1 MDSLMNWMKSWKLV
15 SWRTAAVVGIVIYGL
30 VGFFVVP
37 VIAKKVIVKSAF
49 ERTGREVTLD
59 EVRCN
64 PFALSLT
71 LRGFS
76 FPDRPGSTMLSFDE
90 FHVNAQVSSLF
101 RWAATLK
108 EFRLENPYIGVRRF
122 PDGGINVLALMDD
135 IEERKPP
142 ETEPKEEGGLPR
154 ALLQHILVTGASID
168 IEDQAREEP
177 LFGKFG
183 PGRFELHD
191 ISTIPDRKGQNN
203 LVIGL
208 EHGGM
213 IEIDGDVVVE
223 PLSLNGSVIIE
234 HVDLEHF
241 WEALSPFFQFEVVDG
256 IAGGRFD
263 YSVFLA
269 EDGPHVKI
277 VDADWLVERIEIKAG
292 KANATVLKV
301 ASVTTSDITVAWPE
315 ARVRGSAIVVEGA
328 EAFQWIRPDGTPSW
342 DALVPKE
349 TQEKAVEIYK
359 EVEDAFLWDIGLDRF
374 EIKAATA
381 RIEDRTFPEPLEF
394 VVEDANLALTDIL
407 TGPGH
412 QWGLTAL
419 ATLLGEGGSA
429 RADGFVGTG
438 PIHVEAEVGIENLQI
453 ARVQPYVE
461 RIAPIELRSGH
472 IETTVTA
479 RASGGGVEPLASFT
493 GSMTIHDFE
502 VAETVLGSTVLE
514 WERVETGGINATV
527 RPTSLEIATIDI
539 HDAGVEIV
547 ISEEGKV
554 NVLEV
559 VAAISEQSEAKQGD
573 DEKPQAEATD
583 GEEETAMLLLTVETI
598 TLHGFSG
605 AFTDRS
611 LKPAFTL
618 ALDPVDGTIKGFS
631 TTATAGAVLDIEGA
645 VQSGGMLDVEGEMDL
660 LDPKRLTDLSVALR
674 QADLPP
680 GSPMSVR
687 YIGHPMEEGKVDLGF
702 HYEIVS
708 SDLVGDNKIVTD
720 GLSLG
725 DKVEGEG
732 VVNLPF
738 KLGVSLLT
746 DKEGLITLEFPIEGN
761 LDDPG
766 FSLGNAI
773 GSAAKEIVGGLV
785 TSPFRLL
792 GNLGGGSGDEDLG
805 FVEFEAGRSE
815 LEVTAAD
822 KLGVVAAGIGQRP
835 EIVLLVEGAWDPA
848 ADRMALKEAA
858 FKAAV
863 AERAVSLDLLE
874 ELYRKSGSA
883 APLDELRARNMT
895 TDEDT
900 GGQVLDET
908 TYYRDLQAALIDAQP
923 VDAAEFEAL
932 AAARAEAVQ
941 AFLVDG
947 HSIDQAQVRIIEA
960 VAIEGPSDD
969 GWVRCRLDVDA
980 GE

>member
-1 MDSLMNWMKSWKLV
+1 MNSLVKWVKSWKLV
-15 SWRTAAVVGIVIYGL
+15 SWRTAAVVVIVIYGL

-37 VIAKKVIVKSAF
+37 VIAKKVIVETAF
-49 ERTGREVTLD
+49 ERTGREVRLA

-64 PFALSLT
+64 PFTLSLT

-90 FHVNAQVSSLF
+90 FHANAQVSSLF

-122 PDGGINVLALMDD
+122 PDGGINVLELLDD
-135 IEERKPP
+135 IEKRKPP
-142 ETEPKEEGGLPR
+142 ETEQTKEGGLPR
-154 ALLQHILVTGASID
+154 ALLQYILVTGANID
-168 IEDQAREEP
+168 LEDQAREEP
-177 LFGKFG
+177 LLGKLG
-183 PGRFELHD
+183 PGRFELRD
-191 ISTIPDRKGQNN
+191 ISTIPDRVGQND
-203 LVIGL
+203 LIIGL
-208 EHGGM
+208 EHGGT
-213 IEIDGDVVVE
+213 IKVDGDVVVE
-223 PLSLNGSVIIE
+223 PLGLDGSVSIE
-234 HVDLEHF
+234 HVDLAHV

-256 IAGGRFD
+256 IAGGRFG

-277 VDADWLVERIEIKAG
+277 VDADWLVERIEVKAG
-292 KANATVLKV
+292 KANATVLKI
-301 ASVTTSDITVAWPE
+301 ASLTTSDITVAWPE
-315 ARVRGSAIVVEGA
+315 ALVRGSAIVVEGA

-342 DALVPKE
+342 DALVPEE

-359 EVEDAFLWDIGLDRF
+359 DVQEAFPWDIGLDRF
-374 EIKAATA
+374 EIKATTA
-381 RIEDRTFPEPLEF
+381 RVEDRTFTEPLEF
-394 VVEDANLALTDIL
+394 VVEDVNLMLTDFR

-412 QWGLTAL
+412 QWGLTASV
-419 ATLLGEGGSA
+419 TLPGEGSA
-429 RADGFVGTG
+429 RVDGHVGTG
-438 PIHVEAEVGIENLQI
+438 PIQVEAEVGIENLQI

-479 RASGGGVEPLASFT
+479 RVSGGGVEPLVSFA

-502 VAETVLGSTVLE
+502 VVETVLGSTVLE
-514 WERVETGGINATV
+514 WERVDTGGINATV
-527 RPTSLEIATIDI
+527 RPASLEVATIDI

-547 ISEEGKV
+547 VSEDGKI

-559 VAAISEQSEAKQGD
+559 VAAISEQSEAKQGA
-573 DEKPQAEATD
+573 DEKPQAEAAD
-583 GEEETAMLLLTVETI
+583 GEKETATLPLTVETI

-611 LKPAFTL
+611 LTPAFTL

-631 TTATAGAVLDIEGA
+631 TTATAGAVLDIEGE

-702 HYEIVS
+702 GYEIVN
-708 SDLVGDNKIVTD
+708 SDLVGNNKIVTA

-761 LDDPG
+761 LDDPN

-805 FVEFEAGRSE
+805 FVEFEAGSSE

-858 FKAAV
+858 FEAAV
-863 AERAVSLDLLE
+863 AERAVSLELLE

-883 APLDELRARNMT
+883 EPLDALRTRNMT

-908 TYYRDLQAALIDAQP
+908 AYHRDLQAALIEAQP
-923 VDAAEFEAL
+923 VDAAGIEAL
-932 AAARAEAVQ
+932 AAARAEAVR
-941 AFLVDG
+941 AFLVDSQG
-947 HSIDQAQVRIIEA
+947 LDQARVRVIDA
-960 VAIEGPSDD
+960 VAIEESSED
-969 GWVRCRLDVDA
+969 GWVRCRLDVVSD
-980 GE
+980 E